1 MTDTQDQEELDDRPP
16 ILGSWS
22 NLYILVLV
30 VHAIIIVLLYLITR
44 AYS

>member
-1 MTDTQDQEELDDRPP
+1 MTDTPNQEELDDRPP
-16 ILGSWS
+16 ILGSWK

-30 VHAIIIVLLYLITR
+30 VHAIIIVLFYLITR